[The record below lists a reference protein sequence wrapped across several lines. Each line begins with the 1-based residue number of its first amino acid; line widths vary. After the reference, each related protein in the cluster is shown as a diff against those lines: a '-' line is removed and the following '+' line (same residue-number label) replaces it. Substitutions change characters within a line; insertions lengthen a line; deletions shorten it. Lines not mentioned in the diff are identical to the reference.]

1 MLIAEVPGQL
11 MMSMEMGRVI
21 VGLCSLMIVCCD
33 GVLIIFLKFAEE
45 VQLFGFK
52 QLTDSFLFVF

>member
-11 MMSMEMGRVI
+11 IDEYG
-21 VGLCSLMIVCCD
+21 D
-33 GVLIIFLKFAEE
+33 GKGDYWPVLVNDRVLIIFLKFAEE
-45 VQLFGFK
+45 VQQFCFK